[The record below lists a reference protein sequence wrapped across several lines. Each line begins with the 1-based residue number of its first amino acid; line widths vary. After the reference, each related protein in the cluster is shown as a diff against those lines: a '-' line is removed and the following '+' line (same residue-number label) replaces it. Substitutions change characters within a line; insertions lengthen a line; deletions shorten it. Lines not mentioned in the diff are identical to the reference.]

1 MGKKGVFNGFFTL
14 NFVKM
19 CIAEVQKRFCLLFG
33 WIFTCFLVNGVV
45 FGGFPCFL
53 CFFPFY
59 RVFCMFFD
67 LLEAQILAYLLFGGV
82 FPSYFG

>member
-1 MGKKGVFNGFFTL
+1 MGEGVVFIGFFTL

-19 CIAEVQKRFCLLFG
+19 CVVGAWMCFCLLFG
-33 WIFTCFLVNGVV
+33 WFFACFLVDGVV

-59 RVFCMFFD
+59 RIFYMFFD
-67 LLEAQILAYLLFGGV
+67 LLEA
-82 FPSYFG
+82 